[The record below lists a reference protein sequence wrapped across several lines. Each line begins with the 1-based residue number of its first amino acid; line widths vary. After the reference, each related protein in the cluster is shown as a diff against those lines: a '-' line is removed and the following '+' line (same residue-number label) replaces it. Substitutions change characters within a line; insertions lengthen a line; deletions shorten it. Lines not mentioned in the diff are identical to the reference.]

1 MVSYKG
7 SAEARR
13 RSLFLN
19 RSSWFLIGNLEYTF
33 GMRKIGFSSLIML
46 KEFLVVRIDI
56 SYKIGLNEGV
66 ILIEFL
72 VQFSSPLKSLTCL
85 FHFNVRS
92 KLLWGRLLN
101 SKRINLRG

>member
-19 RSSWFLIGNLEYTF
+19 RSNWFLIGNLEYTF
-33 GMRKIGFSSLIML
+33 GVRKISFSSLIIL
-46 KEFLVVRIDI
+46 RGFLVVKIDI

-72 VQFSSPLKSLTCL
+72 VQFSSPLKSLACL
-85 FHFNVRS
+85 FHFVRS